1 MQAEG
6 CSDLV
11 KFLQE
16 LCGLARHTSPANRA
30 DLLGQ
35 LVNLGLFEV
44 QPFLG
49 LNKIFVFAWSSVVV
63 PMVYVVGCVAVVF
76 KRQKACALEADKT
89 SLKRKGKERLH
100 LVASV

>member
-6 CSDLV
+6 WNDLV

-44 QPFLG
+44 QPFHD
-49 LNKIFVFAWSSVVV
+49 LNNMFVSALLSGVV
-63 PMVYVVGCVAVVF
+63 PV
-76 KRQKACALEADKT
+76 R
-89 SLKRKGKERLH
+89 
-100 LVASV
+100 

>member
-44 QPFLG
+44 QPCLG
-49 LNKIFVFAWSSVVV
+49 LN
-63 PMVYVVGCVAVVF
+63 
-76 KRQKACALEADKT
+76 
-89 SLKRKGKERLH
+89 
-100 LVASV
+100 

>member
-1 MQAEG
+1 LLTVQAEG
-6 CSDLV
+6 WNDLV

-44 QPFLG
+44 QPSLG
-49 LNKIFVFAWSSVVV
+49 LNEMFMIAWLSVTV
-63 PMVYVVGCVAVVF
+63 
-76 KRQKACALEADKT
+76 L
-89 SLKRKGKERLH
+89 
-100 LVASV
+100 LV

>member
-1 MQAEG
+1 VQAEG
-6 CSDLV
+6 WNDLV

-44 QPFLG
+44 QPSLG
-49 LNKIFVFAWSSVVV
+49 LNEMFMIAWLSVTV
-63 PMVYVVGCVAVVF
+63 
-76 KRQKACALEADKT
+76 L
-89 SLKRKGKERLH
+89 
-100 LVASV
+100 LV

>member
-1 MQAEG
+1 VQAEG
-6 CSDLV
+6 WNDLV

-49 LNKIFVFAWSSVVV
+49 LNNMFVFAWLSVIVPVV
-63 PMVYVVGCVAVVF
+63 
-76 KRQKACALEADKT
+76 
-89 SLKRKGKERLH
+89 
-100 LVASV
+100 

>member
-1 MQAEG
+1 MLTVQAEG
-6 CSDLV
+6 WNDLV

-44 QPFLG
+44 QPFLS
-49 LNKIFVFAWSSVVV
+49 LNNMFMITWLSAEVPVV
-63 PMVYVVGCVAVVF
+63 
-76 KRQKACALEADKT
+76 
-89 SLKRKGKERLH
+89 
-100 LVASV
+100 

>member
-6 CSDLV
+6 WNDLV

-49 LNKIFVFAWSSVVV
+49 LNKTFMFAWLSVAMPVV
-63 PMVYVVGCVAVVF
+63 LFAGCLRYLAVVLS
-76 KRQKACALEADKT
+76 KKLVHWKLTRQA
-89 SLKRKGKERLH
+89 
-100 LVASV
+100 

>member
-1 MQAEG
+1 MLTVQAEG
-6 CSDLV
+6 WNDLV

-44 QPFLG
+44 QPSLG
-49 LNKIFVFAWSSVVV
+49 LNEMFMIAWLSVTV
-63 PMVYVVGCVAVVF
+63 
-76 KRQKACALEADKT
+76 L
-89 SLKRKGKERLH
+89 
-100 LVASV
+100 LV